1 MKKGRLL
8 SIAISALLV
17 LGLAGCGQKQDTTK
31 QSETSKETKK
41 VIKIGASPTPHA
53 EILKDAVKPILA
65 KEGYDLQIVEFTDY
79 VTPNTALDSG
89 ELDAN
94 FFQHVPYLTQFNKDK
109 HTDLS
114 YTAKVHLEPMG
125 VYSKKIKKLDELKDG
140 ATIAIPNDPTNGA
153 RALKVLQASGI
164 IKLKDG
170 ELVSKLDITENK
182 KNIKITELEA
192 PQLPRVLNDVDAAVI
207 NTNYAIPAQLNPLK
221 DAIAIESKDSPY
233 ANVIAVRTKDKDQEF
248 VKALSKA
255 VNSPEVKKYIEDK
268 YKGSIIPAF

>member
-1 MKKGRLL
+1 MKKGKIL

-17 LGLAGCGQKQDTTK
+17 LGLAGCGQKQDATK
-31 QSETSKETKK
+31 QGDTSKATKK

-53 EILKDAVKPILA
+53 EILKEAVKPILA

-94 FFQHVPYLTQFNKDK
+94 FFQHVPYLETFNKEK

-153 RALKVLQASGI
+153 RALKVLQAAGV

-170 ELVSKLDITENK
+170 DLISKLDITENK

-192 PQLPRVLNDVDAAVI
+192 PQLPRVLTDVDAAVI
-207 NTNYAIPAQLNPLK
+207 NTNYAIPAGLNPTK
-221 DAIAIESKDSPY
+221 DAIAIEAKDSPY
-233 ANVIAVRTKDKDQEF
+233 ANVIAVRTKDKDQEYI
-248 VKALSKA
+248 KALSKA
-255 VNSPEVKKYIEDK
+255 VNSPEVKKFIEDK

>member
-1 MKKGRLL
+1 
-8 SIAISALLV
+8 
-17 LGLAGCGQKQDTTK
+17 
-31 QSETSKETKK
+31 
-41 VIKIGASPTPHA
+41 
-53 EILKDAVKPILA
+53 
-65 KEGYDLQIVEFTDY
+65 
-79 VTPNTALDSG
+79 
-89 ELDAN
+89 
-94 FFQHVPYLTQFNKDK
+94 
-109 HTDLS
+109 
-114 YTAKVHLEPMG
+114 MG

-153 RALKVLQASGI
+153 RALKVLQASGV

-170 ELVSKLDITENK
+170 DLISKLDITENK

-207 NTNYAIPAQLNPLK
+207 NTNYAIPAGLNPTK

-268 YKGSIIPAF
+268 YKGSIVPAF

>member
-1 MKKGRLL
+1 MKRILTFIVSL
-8 SIAISALLV
+8 IFVFSLV
-17 LGLAGCGQKQDTTK
+17 GCGQKSAQ
-31 QSETSKETKK
+31 ETSGSNKDDKK
-41 VIKIGASPTPHA
+41 VIKIGASPVPHK
-53 EILKDAVKPILA
+53 EILEQVKPILQ

-79 VTPNTALDSG
+79 VTPNTALNDG

-94 FFQHVPYLTQFNKDK
+94 FFQHIPYLNKFNEEK
-109 HTDLS
+109 HTELD

-125 VYSKKIKKLDELKDG
+125 VYSKKVKKLEELKDG
-140 ATIAIPNDPTNGA
+140 AEIAIPSDPTNGA
-153 RALKVLQASGI
+153 RALKVLQTAGV

-182 KNIKITELEA
+182 KNIKIKELEA
-192 PQLPRVLNDVDAAVI
+192 PQLPRVLGEVDAAVI
-207 NTNYAIPAQLNPLK
+207 NTNYAIQANLNPNT

-233 ANVIAVRTKDKDQEF
+233 ANVIAVRKKDKDKPY

-255 VNSPEVKKYIEDK
+255 VNSPEVKKFIEDK

>member
-31 QSETSKETKK
+31 QSDTSKETKK

-79 VTPNTALDSG
+79 VTPNTALNDG

-207 NTNYAIPAQLNPLK
+207 NTNYAIPAELNPLK
-221 DAIAIESKDSPY
+221 DAIAIEAKDSPY
-233 ANVIAVRTKDKDQEF
+233 ANVIVVRTKDKDQAF
-248 VKALSKA
+248 VQALNKA
-255 VNSPEVKKYIEDK
+255 VNSAEVKKFIEDK
-268 YKGSIIPAF
+268 YQGSIIPAF